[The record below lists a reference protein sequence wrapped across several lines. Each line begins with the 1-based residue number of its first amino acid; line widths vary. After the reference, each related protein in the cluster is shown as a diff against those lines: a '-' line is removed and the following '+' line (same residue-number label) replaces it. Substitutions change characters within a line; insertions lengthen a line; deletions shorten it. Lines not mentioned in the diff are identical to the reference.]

1 MNVATENEAASNAK
15 DLVYGLGATGLSVA
29 RFLQRQGLR
38 ANYVD
43 SRAVPPGMAELND
56 ICADAVVI
64 VGETPESLLENTTR
78 VIVSPGIADNDAYL
92 KSARASHVEVVS
104 DIELFTG
111 EATAPFIAVTGSN
124 GKSTVTTLL
133 ALMCDAA
140 GKTAYAGANL
150 GVPALDLLAR
160 DKPDFYL
167 LELSSFQLQRT
178 INLPAHVAVLLNI
191 SPDHLDW
198 HASEDE
204 YRAAKY
210 RVFTQAQAAVFN
222 RADSEAAKH
231 VPQHIRTTSFG
242 LDRPRQNQF
251 GLLDDHGETF
261 LARGEQL
268 LLAATDVAMVG
279 KHNLA
284 NALAALATG
293 ELMGLDMAP
302 MLQVLNEFPG
312 LPHRM
317 QSVAEFYGVH
327 YINDSKATN
336 VGAAIASVE
345 SVDGQVVL
353 IAGGQGKG
361 GDFNKLAK
369 STCSRLRSVVL
380 LGEDAALLQEAF
392 AGHVQTSLAR
402 NMESA
407 VAKAAAVAQPGD
419 TVLFAPACAS
429 FDMYQN
435 YLARGD
441 DFCAKVEVLAR

>member
-1 MNVATENEAASNAK
+1 MNVATNNEAATNAK

-29 RFLQRQGLR
+29 RYLQRQGLR

-43 SRAVPPGMAELND
+43 SRAAPPGMAELTE

-64 VGETPESLLENTTR
+64 VGETPESLLENTRR

-92 KSARASHVEVVS
+92 ESARASNVEVIS

-111 EATAPFIAVTGSN
+111 EAKAPFIAVTGSN

-150 GVPALDLLAR
+150 GVPALDLLTR
-160 DKPDFYL
+160 EKPDFYL

-178 INLPAHVAVLLNI
+178 SNLPARVAVLLNI

-231 VPQHIRTTSFG
+231 IPQHVRTTSFG
-242 LDRPRQNQF
+242 LDQPRHEQF
-251 GLLDDHGETF
+251 GLLEDNGEMF
-261 LARGEQL
+261 LARGDQL

-293 ELMGLDMAP
+293 ELMGLDMAA

-317 QSVAEFYGVH
+317 QSVAKIDGVH

-345 SVDGQVVL
+345 SVDGMVVL

-361 GDFNKLAK
+361 GDFNKLAT
-369 STCSRLRSVVL
+369 STCSHMRSVVL

-392 AGHVQTSLAR
+392 AGHAQTSLAR
-402 NMESA
+402 DMESA
-407 VAKAAAVAQPGD
+407 VDKAAAVAQPGD

-435 YLARGD
+435 YQSRGD
-441 DFCAKVEVLAR
+441 DFCAKVEALTQ

>member
-1 MNVATENEAASNAK
+1 MNAETENQAASNAQ

-29 RFLQRQGLR
+29 RYLKRRGKQ
-38 ANYVD
+38 AKYVD
-43 SRAVPPGMAELND
+43 TRAAPPGMAELSE
-56 ICADAVVI
+56 ICADAVMI
-64 VGETPESLLENTTR
+64 FGETPKSLLENTAR
-78 VIVSPGIADNDAYL
+78 VIVSPGIADTDAYL
-92 KSARASHVEVVS
+92 ETARAGNVEVVS
-104 DIELFTG
+104 DIELFVG
-111 EATAPFIAVTGSN
+111 EAVAPFIAITGSN

-150 GVPALDLLAR
+150 GVPALDLLPR
-160 DKPDFYL
+160 EKPDFYL
-167 LELSSFQLQRT
+167 LELSSFQLHRT
-178 INLPAHVAVLLNI
+178 RNLPARVAVLLNI

-210 RVFTQAQAAVFN
+210 RVFAQAESAVFN
-222 RADSEAAKH
+222 RADDAAAERIPRN
-231 VPQHIRTTSFG
+231 VRTVSFG
-242 LDRPRQNQF
+242 LDRPRPDQF
-251 GLLDDHGETF
+251 GLLEDGGVLF

-268 LLAATDVAMVG
+268 LLATADVAMVG
-279 KHNLA
+279 THNLA

-293 ELMGLDMAP
+293 ELMGLDMSA

-317 QSVAEFYGVH
+317 QSVAKIDGVH

-345 SVDGQVVL
+345 SIDGSVIL

-361 GDFNKLAK
+361 GDFDMLAT
-369 STCSRLRSVVL
+369 STGSQLRSVVL
-380 LGEDAALLQEAF
+380 LGEDAALLQAAF
-392 AGHVQTSLAR
+392 VDLVQISLAEDMR
-402 NMESA
+402 SA
-407 VAKAAAVAQPGD
+407 VDRAAAIAQPGD

-435 YLARGD
+435 YQARGD
-441 DFCAKVEVLAR
+441 DFCAKVEALSQ